1 MSVKIII
8 LDFNTLIERAKKLR
22 VIWERYIAAK
32 EGKSCDSLIVTFYF
46 YPTARKLFPR
56 LFDLT
61 KQLDRLTAREMEL
74 IKLERVVEEREGG
87 LKLIKEVKMSVVPGV
102 EEELKRIKEEKE
114 RIKGK
119 IWEEAES
126 IWSTI
131 DTRVIDS
138 FKDLIRNVTG
148 SDELADIYRR
158 EVERVNILNSIRN
171 AKYEHDYR
179 EMEHIICEQL
189 YETTVRWFQEIKRLA
204 RL

>member
-1 MSVKIII
+1 MGVKILI
-8 LDFNTLIERAKKLR
+8 LDFDAFFVGARDLR
-22 VIWERYIAAK
+22 FIWARYITAK
-32 EGKSCDSLIVTFYF
+32 WSESAEVLVDILHIGASISKRNFL
-46 YPTARKLFPR
+46 R
-56 LFDLT
+56 LFNLVMVFN
-61 KQLDRLTAREMEL
+61 QLYTRYTRSTIE
-74 IKLERVVEEREGG
+74 
-87 LKLIKEVKMSVVPGV
+87 
-102 EEELKRIKEEKE
+102 EEELRTIENIKRVREEI
-114 RIKGK
+114 R
-119 IWEEAES
+119 EEMES

-158 EVERVNILNSIRN
+158 EVERANILNSIRN

-204 RL
+204 GI